1 MKRAKIKFSTI
12 RRNHLSN
19 SIRFRFRELFTKYI
33 QEVIKESL
41 DKKESNETPASASQS
56 SRKQSIGKWQVRHS
70 SYSSRLPSRNKSM
83 SIRNTPMRH
92 YTRNK

>member
-1 MKRAKIKFSTI
+1 MKRAKIKYSTI

-19 SIRFRFRELFTKYI
+19 SIRFRELFTKYI

-83 SIRNTPMRH
+83 ITRNTPMRR
-92 YTRNK
+92 YNRNKQ

>member
-19 SIRFRFRELFTKYI
+19 SIRFRELFAKYI

-70 SYSSRLPSRNKSM
+70 SDSSRLPSRNKSM
-83 SIRNTPMRH
+83 STRTPIRRYN
-92 YTRNK
+92 RNKK